1 MRERLTEEYL
11 IQSIQDKAKELGRTP
26 LASEMCKPSYRTY
39 FRKYGS
45 YNNAVKQAGLEVN
58 DNTVS
63 SEDLLYFLERYL
75 SKCKQKPKI
84 CNIPRY
90 ATIINRFGSIE
101 NAAKIVGYENLFI
114 KK

>member
-1 MRERLTEEYL
+1 MELAKEYL
-11 IQSIQDKAKELGRTP
+11 LEKLQEKAKELGRTP

-39 FRKYGS
+39 FRKFGS
-45 YNNAVKQAGLEVN
+45 YNNAVREAGLEVN
-58 DNTVS
+58 NCTVP

-75 SKCKQKPKI
+75 SKCKQKPKVY
-84 CNIPRY
+84 NIPRY

-101 NAAKIVGYENLFI
+101 NAAKIIGFENLFM